1 MDEAP
6 TSRPG
11 DLPTRLRDLTQA
23 LAAVAQEIEAQRATL
38 RRHVDAATKERLR
51 DQLDALLRSA
61 EGLRAEHHALRERLL
76 AEAART
82 LRKVSA
88 LR

>member
-38 RRHVDAATKERLR
+38 RRHVDPATKERLR
-51 DQLDALLRSA
+51 GQLDALLRST
-61 EGLRAEHHALRERLL
+61 EGLRAEQRVLRERLL
-76 AEAART
+76 EDAART
-82 LRKVSA
+82 LRVV
-88 LR
+88 